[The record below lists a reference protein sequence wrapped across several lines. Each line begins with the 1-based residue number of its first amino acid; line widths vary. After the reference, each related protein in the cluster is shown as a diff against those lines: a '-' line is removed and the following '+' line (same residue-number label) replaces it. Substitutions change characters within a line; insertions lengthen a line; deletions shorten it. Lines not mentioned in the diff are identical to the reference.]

1 MQMPSP
7 LNVDVYDE
15 PLENPRVEE
24 DDSNSILNFF
34 DPIIEVVT

>member
-15 PLENPRVEE
+15 PAENHRVEE